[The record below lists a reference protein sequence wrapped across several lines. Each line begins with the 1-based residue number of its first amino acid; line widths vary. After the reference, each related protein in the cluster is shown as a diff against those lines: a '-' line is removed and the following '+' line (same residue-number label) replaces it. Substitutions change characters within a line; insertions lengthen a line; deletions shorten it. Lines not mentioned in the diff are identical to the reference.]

1 LRADIEGYIS
11 QGFIAAIR
19 GFSSTDWAIRNSA
32 LMLFS
37 SIAKR
42 TIGCEKVADSSSVKS
57 SINIVE
63 FFTRAPQLV
72 DFFYKEVQDYVQNG
86 NILYY
91 RILLISFPIS

>member
-1 LRADIEGYIS
+1 
-11 QGFIAAIR
+11 
-19 GFSSTDWAIRNSA
+19 
-32 LMLFS
+32 MLFS

-42 TIGCEKVADSSSVKS
+42 TIGTEKVADQSSVKN

-86 NILYY
+86 NISTEPF
-91 RILLISFPIS
+91 IHIPIS